1 MKIVFFAIIKLLL
14 IIFLGFFLY
23 RKKILNQE
31 ALKFL
36 TFFVVN
42 ITVPFL
48 IFTEIITHLNPEN
61 TPPLYKFILLSI
73 FIFSSGLFLGII
85 FSPFS
90 KFPKEFIALVSFQN
104 CGYLPMNLALF
115 LFSSSFL
122 RDTFLIYIFLYILGF
137 NILMWSVGSFL
148 IFKKKKEG
156 FDLRSLFTMPIVSII
171 ISLLCVYLKINRF
184 FPDLIISPLALVGKM
199 SFPLSMILLGAWLA
213 KGEKLA
219 SKEAFLA
226 SFIKLFLLPFI
237 FFILILKFKL
247 FSLWGFFILTQAT
260 MPSAA
265 SLPIV
270 VQMRGGN
277 SEIVSCGVFLS
288 HVLALFS
295 VPIWLFLFSQ
305 ISGFKF

>member
-1 MKIVFFAIIKLLL
+1 MKVVFFAIIKLLL

-23 RKKILNQE
+23 RKKILTQE

-36 TFFVVN
+36 TFLVVN

-48 IFTEIITHLNPEN
+48 IFTEIITHLNLEN
-61 TPPLYKFILLSI
+61 APPLYKFILLSI
-73 FIFSSGLFLGII
+73 SIFSLGLFLGII

-90 KFPKEFIALVSFQN
+90 KFPREFIALVSFQN

-115 LFSSSFL
+115 LFLSPL

-156 FDLRSLFTMPIVSII
+156 FKMRSLFTMPVISII
-171 ISLLCVYLKINRF
+171 ISLLCVYLKINSF

-219 SKEAFLA
+219 SKEALLA
-226 SFIKLFLLPFI
+226 SFIKLFLLPLI
-237 FFILILKFKL
+237 FFMLILKFKL
-247 FSLWGFFILTQAT
+247 FSLWGFFVLTQAS

-270 VQMRGGN
+270 AQMRGGN
-277 SEIVSCGVFLS
+277 SEVVSCGVFLS
-288 HVLALFS
+288 HILALFT
-295 VPIWLFLFSQ
+295 VPIWLSLFSQ

>member
-1 MKIVFFAIIKLLL
+1 MKVIFFAIIKLLL

-23 RKKILNQE
+23 RKKILTQE

-48 IFTEIITHLNPEN
+48 IFTEIIAHLNPEN
-61 TPPLYKFILLSI
+61 SPPLYKFVLLSI
-73 FIFSSGLFLGII
+73 FIFSLGSFLGII

-90 KFPKEFIALVSFQN
+90 KFSKEFIALVSFQN

-115 LFSSSFL
+115 LFSSPL

-148 IFKKKKEG
+148 IFKKKKEE
-156 FDLRSLFTMPIVSII
+156 FKMRSLFTMPIVSII

-213 KGEKLA
+213 KGEKLG
-219 SKEAFLA
+219 SREALLA
-226 SFIKLFLLPFI
+226 SFIKLFLFPLI
-237 FFILILKFKL
+237 FFILILRFKL
-247 FSLWGFFILTQAT
+247 FSLWGFFILIQAS

-270 VQMRGGN
+270 AQMRGGK
-277 SEIVSCGVFLS
+277 SEVVSCGVFLS
-288 HVLALFS
+288 HVLALFT
-295 VPIWLFLFSQ
+295 VPVWLFLFSQ